1 MQELINFIN
10 SIMPTKWDLY
20 AYRIGAIFGC
30 IVGFLFDGIQNSFL
44 WLFVFMVIDY
54 ITGIMQAVVNH
65 DLSSKVGFKG
75 LVKKAIILTI
85 AVLFHGLS
93 QIVELPAIETASIFA
108 FALNELCS
116 ILENVERMGF
126 EKAIPPAITKLLA
139 ICKNKEN
146 QMFDN
151 LNKKEEK

>member
-1 MQELINFIN
+1 MQELLTFIN

-20 AYRIGAIFGC
+20 AYRIGAIFGG
-30 IVGFLFDGIQNSFL
+30 IAGFIFNGIQNAFL

-75 LVKKAIILTI
+75 LVKKAMIITI
-85 AVLFHGLS
+85 AVLFHGLA

-116 ILENVERMGF
+116 IIENIERMGF
-126 EKAIPPAITKLLA
+126 EKAIPPAISRVLA
-139 ICKNKEN
+139 ICKNKQEKI
-146 QMFDN
+146 
-151 LNKKEEK
+151 LNDLEKEGK